1 MFFRPASTAVKA
13 RLEPIKTEIKAAEPQ
28 TVELHES
35 AKECVYEKKDVGEDQ
50 NQYVRMASKI
60 SNNDL
65 DFLALLEGENG
76 LWTPDRKSKIVGAN
90 GYRDVGYCQVNI
102 GFHPE
107 IYFDKR
113 FKDPQWQLEQCY
125 RLYKGGTKFYAD
137 KNIPINR
144 DKFICQ

>member
-1 MFFRPASTAVKA
+1 MFFRQASTAVKA

-65 DFLALLEGENG
+65 DFLATFNAENG
-76 LWTPDRKSKIVGAN
+76 LFNPFRKHPFAN
-90 GYRDVGYCQVNI
+90 KDGSRDYGCGLNSTYHLKFI
-102 GFHPE
+102 RSA
-107 IYFDKR
+107 D
-113 FKDPQWQLEQCY
+113 FKD
-125 RLYKGGTKFYAD
+125 AH
-137 KNIPINR
+137 KNIQYCYDIFKKRPTAFYGYYKREEQKKLFSCN
-144 DKFICQ
+144 

>member
-1 MFFRPASTAVKA
+1 MTLPQ
-13 RLEPIKTEIKAAEPQ
+13 IKQTIKAETSAQ
-28 TVELHES
+28 VLHAS
-35 AKECVYEKKDVGEDQ
+35 APKQCVYEKLNVSEDQ
-50 NQYVRMASKI
+50 NQYVRMASEI

-76 LWTPDRKSKIVGAN
+76 LWTPDRKSKLVGSN

-113 FKDPQWQLEQCY
+113 FKDPRWQLEQCY
-125 RLYKGGTKFYAD
+125 KLYKGGTKFYAD
-137 KNIPINR
+137 KNIPLNR
-144 DKFICQ
+144 SKFECK